1 MRGYDF
7 RIALSDLAA
16 AEPSS
21 RSHRRGEG
29 PVKLGQATEIPSRNQ
44 SRARRHTSA
53 AANTKAMS
61 VIAVIPR
68 SFLGTTLLTQRR
80 LLSDL
85 LDEAPVASLRRRCT
99 GAGSAFAS
107 IRRLGVRL
115 SAHANGAGEGA
126 VN

>member
-29 PVKLGQATEIPSRNQ
+29 PVKLGEATGIPCAES
-44 SRARRHTSA
+44 
-53 AANTKAMS
+53 
-61 VIAVIPR
+61 IPA
-68 SFLGTTLLTQRR
+68 Q
-80 LLSDL
+80 
-85 LDEAPVASLRRRCT
+85 EAHERRRKHEGYERHRSHSSVT
-99 GAGSAFAS
+99 AFAS